1 MHDGFLDEVRWLLAQ
16 QPSRTAMQAL
26 GYRELADHVAGKAS
40 LDEALDVAI
49 TLGLAGSPVVKSDG
63 FDAIPA
69 SCGLMHHPT
78 RSLCWPSGI
87 VSLPSRNAPPSG
99 KLVPQTA
106 ATLR

>member
-49 TLGLAGSPVVKSDG
+49 TRTRRFARRQERWFRRDPRLTWVDAPPDPVSVLAEWDRLA
-63 FDAIPA
+63 AIPA
-69 SCGLMHHPT
+69 
-78 RSLCWPSGI
+78 
-87 VSLPSRNAPPSG
+87 
-99 KLVPQTA
+99 
-106 ATLR
+106 